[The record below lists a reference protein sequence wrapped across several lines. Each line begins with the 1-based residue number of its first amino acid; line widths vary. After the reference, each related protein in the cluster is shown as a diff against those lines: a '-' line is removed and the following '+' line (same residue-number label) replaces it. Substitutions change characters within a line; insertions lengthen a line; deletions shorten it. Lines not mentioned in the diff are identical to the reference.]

1 MRGNHIATLP
11 FYALSSVRSG
21 GDERDFAAR
30 SKPSQPKEPTCWCM
44 VAVQGIVRFV
54 QIRTD
59 FPELAEDVCA
69 CNLIVVIVSMVYVV
83 V

>member
-1 MRGNHIATLP
+1 
-11 FYALSSVRSG
+11 
-21 GDERDFAAR
+21 
-30 SKPSQPKEPTCWCM
+30 M

-54 QIRTD
+54 QIRKD
-59 FPELAEDVCA
+59 LPELAEDVCA

>member
-1 MRGNHIATLP
+1 
-11 FYALSSVRSG
+11 
-21 GDERDFAAR
+21 
-30 SKPSQPKEPTCWCM
+30 M